1 MNKRLRRKSVAVL
14 AVAALAAG
22 MFAALGPV
30 PGGASSHRE
39 APIISRDPGVD
50 NTDLYVF
57 NSPDRP
63 EFVTLISNW
72 WPFEEPA
79 GGPNFFAF
87 DPNARYDFNISND
100 GDPAAEIIYRFTF
113 TNHYNST
120 NTFLYNTGQVTSLSD
135 PNLNF
140 FQRFDLQRIVVGG
153 NTTTLLDNRRVVPN
167 RVGNASMPDYVDD
180 LYMPGRHQFG
190 NTTPKSQALAGQSDD
205 PFFADLR
212 VFDLLYGANFSEVG
226 DDTLAGFNTQVLALQ
241 VRKSSVRQSGAQP
254 IIGVWATASRRAT
267 RVQNTNGSQSFSGN
281 FRQVSR
287 LGMPLVNEVVVP
299 VGDKDKWNSS
309 NPANDGQFLS
319 YVTDPELPELI
330 EAIYA
335 VPAPSTPR
343 NDLVDIFLRGLAGLN
358 RPPGVVAS
366 EMLRLNTSTP
376 TCEPPGC
383 GAYSRLGVIDGDN
396 SGYPNGRRLADDAID
411 ISLDVMEDLPAG
423 SLSDAVDLNDVPFL
437 TQFPY
442 VAAPHSGS
450 DPMPH

>member
-50 NTDLYVF
+50 NTDLYAF
-57 NSPDRP
+57 RSPDRP
-63 EFVTLISNW
+63 GFITLISNW
-72 WPFEEPA
+72 WPFSEPA
-79 GGPNFFAF
+79 GGPNFFSF
-87 DPNARYDFNISND
+87 DPNARYDFNIDND
-100 GDPAAEIIYRFTF
+100 GDAKTEITYRFTF
-113 TNHYNST
+113 DNHYNSK
-120 NTFLYNTGQVTSLSD
+120 NTFLYNTGQVTSLND

-140 FQRFDLQRIVVGG
+140 YQTFDLKRLARSG
-153 NTTTLLDNRRVVPN
+153 TTTLLNDRRVVPN

-180 LYMPGRHQFG
+180 LFMPGRYGFG
-190 NTTPKSQALAGQSDD
+190 PSTNRAFAGQSDD

-212 VFDLLYGANFSEVG
+212 VFDLLYGTDFSEVG

-241 VRKSSVRQSGAQP
+241 IRRTDLVVNNSQP
-254 IIGVWATASRRAT
+254 IIGVWAAASRRST
-267 RVQNTNGSQSFSGN
+267 RVQQANGRQDFSGK
-281 FRQVSR
+281 FAEVSR

-319 YVTDPELPELI
+319 YVTHPELPELI
-330 EAIYA
+330 EAIYG

-423 SLSDAVDLNDVPFL
+423 SLSDSVDLNDVPFL